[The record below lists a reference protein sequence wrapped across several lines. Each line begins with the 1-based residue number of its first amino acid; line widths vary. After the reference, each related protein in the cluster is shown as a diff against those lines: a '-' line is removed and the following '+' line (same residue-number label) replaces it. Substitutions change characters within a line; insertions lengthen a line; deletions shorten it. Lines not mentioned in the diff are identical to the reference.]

1 MLPAIAILPEEHAS
15 NIVKNLGLEQKRL
28 VDKMK
33 LERSERPISD
43 ASRPRETYIT
53 KNYEQVKSSAGLK
66 SSTELGLGVI
76 SGAWDVHK
84 NHAGI
89 SKQHMP
95 IAYRNSS
102 QRLSTML
109 SAVLSPERR
118 NKTNLRQSLNSLH
131 STEDPIAPSG
141 FNSVL

>member
-1 MLPAIAILPEEHAS
+1 MIGLPKKGKNLLPAIAILPEEHAS

-33 LERSERPISD
+33 LERLERPISD
-43 ASRPRETYIT
+43 ASRPRETYMT
-53 KNYEQVKSSAGLK
+53 KNYEKFKRSVGLK

-84 NHAGI
+84 NYAGI
-89 SKQHMP
+89 SKQLMP

-102 QRLSTML
+102 QRLSAML
-109 SAVLSPERR
+109 
-118 NKTNLRQSLNSLH
+118 
-131 STEDPIAPSG
+131 
-141 FNSVL
+141 